1 MSAINFIKK
10 GAEPSSKEYSRL
22 RRIIGATLKNEG
34 LDPQRCELTIV
45 FSTDE
50 ELQQL
55 NETYRHISGAT
66 DVLSFPADDL
76 DPESGR
82 KYLGDIVISMDQVNK
97 QHQKYGDQKIEIVSL
112 LIVHGILHLLGLDHA
127 TSAEK
132 KIMWRKQAQIL
143 EQFGVVVHIDDD

>member
-22 RRIIGATLKNEG
+22 RRIIGATLKNEM

-97 QHQKYGDQKIEIVSL
+97 QHQKYGDQNIDILCL

-132 KIMWRKQAQIL
+132 EAMWRKQAQIL

>member
-34 LDPQRCELTIV
+34 LDPQRFELTIV

-82 KYLGDIVISMDQVNK
+82 KYLGDIVISMDQVNI
-97 QHQKYGDQKIEIVSL
+97 QYQKYGDQNIDILCL

>member
-132 KIMWRKQAQIL
+132 IIMWRKQAQIL

>member
-22 RRIIGATLKNEG
+22 RRIIGVTLKNEG
-34 LDPQRCELTIV
+34 LDPKRCELTIV

>member
-1 MSAINFIKK
+1 M
-10 GAEPSSKEYSRL
+10 
-22 RRIIGATLKNEG
+22 RRIVGAILKNEG
-34 LDPQRCELTIV
+34 LDPQSCELTIV
-45 FSTDE
+45 FSTDG

-97 QHQKYGDQKIEIVSL
+97 QHQKYGDQKIDIVSL

-132 KIMWRKQAQIL
+132 EVMWRKQAQIL
-143 EQFGVVVHIDDD
+143 EKFGVVVHIDDD

>member
-10 GAEPSSKEYSRL
+10 GTEPSSKEYSRL

-34 LDPQRCELTIV
+34 LDPHSCELTIV
-45 FSTDE
+45 FSTDD
-50 ELQQL
+50 ELQKL
-55 NETYRHISGAT
+55 NETYRHISRAT

-82 KYLGDIVISMDQVNK
+82 KYLGDIVISMDQVNN
-97 QHQKYGDQKIEIVSL
+97 QHKKYGDQNFDILCL

-127 TSAEK
+127 NKAEK
-132 KIMWRKQAQIL
+132 KVMWRKQALIL

>member
-10 GAEPSSKEYSRL
+10 GTEPSSKEYSRL
-22 RRIIGATLKNEG
+22 RRIIGATLKNEV
-34 LDPQRCELTIV
+34 LDPHSCELTIV

-55 NETYRHISGAT
+55 NETYRHISRAT

-82 KYLGDIVISMDQVNK
+82 KYLGDIVISMDQVNN
-97 QHQKYGDQKIEIVSL
+97 QHQKYGDQNFDILCL

-127 TSAEK
+127 NKAEK
-132 KIMWRKQAQIL
+132 KVMWEKQTQIL
-143 EQFGVVVHIDDD
+143 DRFGIVVHILDD

>member
-1 MSAINFIKK
+1 MSAIIFIKK
-10 GAEPSSKEYSRL
+10 GTEPSSKEYSRL

-34 LDPQRCELTIV
+34 LDPQSCGLTIV

-97 QHQKYGDQKIEIVSL
+97 QHQKYGDQNIDILCL
-112 LIVHGILHLLGLDHA
+112 LILHGILHLLGLDHA
-127 TSAEK
+127 TKAEK
-132 KIMWRKQAQIL
+132 EVMWRKQAQIL

>member
-34 LDPQRCELTIV
+34 LDPKRCELTIV

>member
-10 GAEPSSKEYSRL
+10 GTEPSSKEYSRL

-34 LDPQRCELTIV
+34 LDPHSCELTIV

-55 NETYRHISGAT
+55 NETYRHISRAT

-82 KYLGDIVISMDQVNK
+82 KYLGDIVISMDQVNN
-97 QHQKYGDQKIEIVSL
+97 QHQKYGDQNFDILCL

-127 TSAEK
+127 NKAEK
-132 KIMWRKQAQIL
+132 KVMWEKQTQIL
-143 EQFGVVVHIDDD
+143 DRFGIVVHILDD